1 MKKGSILFTGSSGR
15 QYSFMVWS
23 LDTRFKPMG
32 GVYFVTERRVIKG
45 AHLRPRHNPIF
56 IGQTDNLASTFN
68 DSKLPERYFEFGANC
83 LCVHLHD
90 DAAQRADIEKD
101 LLGAYSTDCNPS
113 RPL

>member
-1 MKKGSILFTGSSGR
+1 MKKGSILFTGKSGQ
-15 QYSFMVWS
+15 QYPFMVWS
-23 LDTRFKPMG
+23 LDTQFNPMG

-68 DSKLPERYFEFGANC
+68 EASLPDRFMEFGANC